1 MSDLQLF
8 LTIVGMGLVTFAI
21 RLSFIILA
29 GRITLPDMVRRGL
42 TYVPTA
48 VLSAIILPDM
58 LFRDDKLNLTLG
70 NDYLFAGL
78 VAIVVAW
85 FSKNVI
91 VTIVVGLL
99 VIWAWPFVTG

>member
-29 GRITLPDMVRRGL
+29 GRIRLPDTVRRGL

-58 LFRDDKLNLTLG
+58 LIRDNQLNLTLE
-70 NDYLFAGL
+70 NEYLFAGL
-78 VAIVVAW
+78 VAIVAAW

-99 VIWAWPFVTG
+99 VIWVWPLLVG